1 MRRRIGIYGA
11 TDEALQLI
19 PPLLANPEVEVAG
32 LYDPDPDALR
42 ERLRALPRDV
52 AEGLHGLIQADAATL
67 VQDPTLYA
75 VIDSEGGFAN
85 RFPETAERGV
95 QVVTP
100 LVARLL
106 WCYGATSPDR
116 KTELLHALH
125 EVVESYNLTVDPD
138 ELFRRMLEI
147 AIGVTDADGGSLM
160 LLDGERRELRV
171 RIAVGLEPELWAKI
185 RVPIGEGIA
194 GRVVAEARPL
204 RLRGKA
210 DRQNFRIVHERLD
223 VESALCVPLIHE
235 GQILGVLNLH
245 HSTRPEAFSEQDM
258 EFAKQLGRLD
268 AQIIARAQE
277 HEAMRSQATR
287 YAAVREVRNIL
298 SAKAPL
304 SERLAR
310 LCREVVGH
318 TGEGIAHLYLH
329 DPDEDDLY
337 LAASSLEGGGFGE
350 DVRVAIGLG
359 VDGTVAQTREPT
371 FLRGSGGAIAYAALP
386 LLAGDSLVG
395 VLSIQAG
402 PEAPRGRAA
411 EEIFFEIAAAAAEE
425 ISAIE
430 REARLQARATKVGA
444 INEAGIRMI
453 SVTDPAEVLR
463 LAASSVAMVLEADHA
478 ILRLRDEATGRY
490 AIRSYFGS
498 ADGRLQEKLFR
509 LDKRTTVDAIKR
521 RGAVL
526 VREIARD
533 PSLQD
538 YATDVR
544 SLMAAPLKRDG
555 AVVGTLAVY
564 DKISTE
570 RFTAGSF
577 NDNDLHLFTRFVAH
591 LERALTNAEFHAHA
605 RQFRNFDEA
614 TGLPNASY
622 LAKRIQ
628 EELARAGGRSGAVA
642 LATCRIENLDEIE
655 HSRDAD
661 FARRVLQAAADAL
674 RAHLRDFDV
683 AGRTGDAEFSILLPE
698 PGFSPSE
705 RVFALARSVADDIS
719 KDDALNEP
727 VRVALAFGYAVH
739 PEEGSDHESLMDRAR
754 EARIRMV

>member
-1 MRRRIGIYGA
+1 
-11 TDEALQLI
+11 
-19 PPLLANPEVEVAG
+19 
-32 LYDPDPDALR
+32 
-42 ERLRALPRDV
+42 
-52 AEGLHGLIQADAATL
+52 

-75 VIDSEGGFAN
+75 VIDSEGGFAQ

-125 EVVESYNLTVDPD
+125 EVVDSYNLTVDPD

-160 LLDGERRELRV
+160 LLDSDRRELRV

-298 SAKAPL
+298 STKAPL

-318 TGEGIAHLYLH
+318 TGDGIAHLYLH
-329 DPDEDDLY
+329 DPDENDLY

-371 FLRGSGGAIAYAALP
+371 FLRGSGGTIAYGCSRSRP
-386 LLAGDSLVG
+386 
-395 VLSIQAG
+395 G
-402 PEAPRGRAA
+402 PR
-411 EEIFFEIAAAAAEE
+411 
-425 ISAIE
+425 
-430 REARLQARATKVGA
+430 
-444 INEAGIRMI
+444 
-453 SVTDPAEVLR
+453 R
-463 LAASSVAMVLEADHA
+463 LAAGPPRRPSSRSRRPPPRRS
-478 ILRLRDEATGRY
+478 LRSSARPGCRPAPP
-490 AIRSYFGS
+490 RSAPSTRPGS
-498 ADGRLQEKLFR
+498 A
-509 LDKRTTVDAIKR
+509 
-521 RGAVL
+521 
-526 VREIARD
+526 
-533 PSLQD
+533 
-538 YATDVR
+538 
-544 SLMAAPLKRDG
+544 
-555 AVVGTLAVY
+555 
-564 DKISTE
+564 
-570 RFTAGSF
+570 
-577 NDNDLHLFTRFVAH
+577 
-591 LERALTNAEFHAHA
+591 
-605 RQFRNFDEA
+605 
-614 TGLPNASY
+614 
-622 LAKRIQ
+622 
-628 EELARAGGRSGAVA
+628 
-642 LATCRIENLDEIE
+642 
-655 HSRDAD
+655 
-661 FARRVLQAAADAL
+661 
-674 RAHLRDFDV
+674 
-683 AGRTGDAEFSILLPE
+683 
-698 PGFSPSE
+698 
-705 RVFALARSVADDIS
+705 
-719 KDDALNEP
+719 
-727 VRVALAFGYAVH
+727 
-739 PEEGSDHESLMDRAR
+739 
-754 EARIRMV
+754 